1 MRIALV
7 SFNPTLGAFSNNTTR
22 ALAAAR
28 RAQAAGAELV
38 VLPVCALSGAPMG
51 GLAGSA
57 AFVAGARAA
66 LDDFVAAC
74 PIPAVVSTLAGVE
87 DAAAGLELAGIVA
100 QQQGYEVPQVAPA
113 EYAAHPEAYYVHD
126 GMADPLGFAS
136 WDEDS
141 IGHFELGGRSIGVT
155 LNRTVRP
162 SASLEETDL
171 VIALMADAYQGVV
184 AAVDKGPGD
193 PALEA
198 YCGTAALDQVPI
210 AYLNLLGGQDGTVF
224 DGRAA
229 LIGMDGRV
237 KAAAPR
243 FSAGVLAVDV
253 EAGKGEF
260 SPEPGAWQPVTAPA
274 GEEGQEQADWN
285 ALCLASHDYVTKNG
299 AREVVIGLSGGID
312 SSVVATVM
320 ADALGAEAV
329 HGVLMPS
336 PYSSEGSVT
345 DALQLAENL
354 GIDTVTIPITPAL
367 EAFKAMLA
375 EPLGGEL
382 KGLALE
388 NIQARIRTLEL
399 YAFSNDKG
407 WMVINTGNKSEAAM
421 GFSTLYGDTAG
432 AYAPLGDI
440 YKTRIYQLAR
450 WRNEVAGR
458 ELVPANTLVKPPSAE
473 LHPGQRDD
481 QRLPS
486 YEVLDPLL
494 LAHIEGGMGGAELI
508 EHGFDESLVKEVLPT
523 VKRFEFKRRNEPVG
537 PEISGMPL
545 TSGRAWPLTNGWSDP
560 CA

>member
-1 MRIALV
+1 
-7 SFNPTLGAFSNNTTR
+7 
-22 ALAAAR
+22 
-28 RAQAAGAELV
+28 
-38 VLPVCALSGAPMG
+38 
-51 GLAGSA
+51 
-57 AFVAGARAA
+57 
-66 LDDFVAAC
+66 
-74 PIPAVVSTLAGVE
+74 
-87 DAAAGLELAGIVA
+87 
-100 QQQGYEVPQVAPA
+100 
-113 EYAAHPEAYYVHD
+113 
-126 GMADPLGFAS
+126 
-136 WDEDS
+136 
-141 IGHFELGGRSIGVT
+141 
-155 LNRTVRP
+155 
-162 SASLEETDL
+162 
-171 VIALMADAYQGVV
+171 
-184 AAVDKGPGD
+184 
-193 PALEA
+193 
-198 YCGTAALDQVPI
+198 
-210 AYLNLLGGQDGTVF
+210 
-224 DGRAA
+224 
-229 LIGMDGRV
+229 
-237 KAAAPR
+237 
-243 FSAGVLAVDV
+243 
-253 EAGKGEF
+253 
-260 SPEPGAWQPVTAPA
+260 
-274 GEEGQEQADWN
+274 
-285 ALCLASHDYVTKNG
+285 
-299 AREVVIGLSGGID
+299 
-312 SSVVATVM
+312 M